1 MNSMKIDLGLTFDNS
16 YAKELEGFYA
26 SCTGAQAPGPELIK
40 LNVSLAGSIGLKNT
54 NPEQLA
60 EVFSGSQAPIG
71 ASSLAQVY
79 AGHQFGGFSPQLGDG
94 RALLLGEVLDESG
107 KRVDVQLKGSG
118 RTPFSRGGDGKAVLG
133 AVLRE
138 YILSEAMYALN
149 IPTTRALAVVTTGE
163 QIMRTQLLPG
173 AVLTRV
179 ASSHIRVGTFQFF
192 SSRGEQ
198 DKVKQLADYA
208 IERHYPGLKSSQQVY
223 LDFLCAVCDKQAEL
237 VARWLLVGFVHG
249 VMNTDN
255 MTISGETIDYG
266 PCAFMDDYDPKAVFS
281 SIDRDGRYSYNNQP
295 VLAQWNLARLA
306 ETLLPLISDDEEEA
320 VAKATEAVTKFWDV
334 YQGYWLTGMR
344 EKLGIFTAEE
354 GDLALCE
361 QLLESM
367 SGQEVD
373 FSQLFRQLANDL
385 ETSSLESKSAED
397 INLESTSRESD
408 KLFNDATKF
417 IQWKK
422 LWMARLCRDDQ
433 PREKQLSETPSQ
445 EQHSQSARVAM
456 MNAVNPVYIPRNH
469 QVEHAIEAA
478 EQRADYQPFENLLRV
493 LESPYTPQSGAEEY
507 AKSAPTSFGP
517 YTTFCGT

>member
-16 YAKELEGFYA
+16 YAKNLEGFYA
-26 SCTGAQAPGPELIK
+26 ACPGAKAPNPELVK
-40 LNVSLAGSIGLKNT
+40 LNTSLANSIGLSN
-54 NPEQLA
+54 NDPDQLA
-60 EVFSGSQAPIG
+60 EVLSGSEAPVG
-71 ASSLAQVY
+71 ASPLAQVY

-94 RALLLGEVLDESG
+94 RALLLGEVLDEDG
-107 KRVDVQLKGSG
+107 KSLDVQLKGSG
-118 RTPFSRGGDGKAVLG
+118 RTPFSRGGDGKAALG

-138 YILSEAMYALN
+138 YIVSEAMFALN
-149 IPTTRALAVVTTGE
+149 IPTTRALAAVTTGE
-163 QIMRTQLLPG
+163 RIMRTQLLPG

-179 ASSHIRVGTFQFF
+179 ASSHLRVGTFQFF
-192 SSRGEQ
+192 ASRGEQ

-208 IERHYPGLKSSQQVY
+208 IERHYPQLKTSQQPY
-223 LDFLCAVCDKQAEL
+223 LDFLCAVCDKQADL

-266 PCAFMDDYDPKAVFS
+266 PCAFMDDYDAKAVFS

-320 VAKATEAVTKFWDV
+320 VTKATEVVTKFWEV

-344 EKLGIFTAEE
+344 AKLGISTEEE

-373 FSQLFRQLANDL
+373 FTQLFRQLARDL
-385 ETSSLESKSAED
+385 EKVT
-397 INLESTSRESD
+397 NESD
-408 KLFNDATKF
+408 HLFNDAEKF
-417 IQWKK
+417 IQWKE
-422 LWMARLCRDDQ
+422 LWRARLSRDDQ
-433 PREKQLSETPSQ
+433 SRDSQSKQESSQ
-445 EQHSQSARVAM
+445 EKRYLAEHAAM
-456 MNAVNPVYIPRNH
+456 MNAVNPMYIPRNH
-469 QVEHAIEAA
+469 QVEHVIEAA
-478 EQRADYQPFENLLRV
+478 EQRADYEPFENLLAV
-493 LESPYTPQSGAEEY
+493 LESPFTYQSGAGEY
-507 AKSAPTSFGP
+507 AKPAPMSFGP

>member
-1 MNSMKIDLGLTFDNS
+1 MSSVKIDLGLAFDNS
-16 YAKELEGFYA
+16 YAEKLAGFYTLC
-26 SCTGAQAPGPELIK
+26 SGAKAPNAELVK
-40 LNVSLAGSIGLKNT
+40 LNTLLAHSIGLSNKN
-54 NPEQLA
+54 PAQLA

-94 RALLLGEVLDESG
+94 RALLLGEVLDIDG

-138 YILSEAMYALN
+138 YIVSEAMYALN

-179 ASSHIRVGTFQFF
+179 ATSHIRVGTFQFF
-192 SSRGEQ
+192 ASRGEQ

-208 IERHYPGLKSSQQVY
+208 IERHYPELKCSQQVY
-223 LDFLCAVCDKQAEL
+223 LDFLGAVCDKQAEL

-266 PCAFMDDYDPKAVFS
+266 PCAFMDDYDPLAVFS

-320 VAKATEAVTKFWDV
+320 VVKATQAVTKFWDV
-334 YQGYWLTGMR
+334 YQGHWLTGMR
-344 EKLGIFTAEE
+344 AKLGISNEEE
-354 GDLALCE
+354 GDRALCE

-373 FSQLFRQLANDL
+373 FSQLFRQLASDL
-385 ETSSLESKSAED
+385 ETCGLESESTED
-397 INLESTSRESD
+397 INLESTSWESD
-408 KLFNDATKF
+408 ELFNDAAKF
-417 IQWKK
+417 IQWKT
-422 LWMARLCRDDQ
+422 LWMARLRRDVQ
-433 PREKQLSETPSQ
+433 ARGRQLREESSQ
-445 EQHSQSARVAM
+445 ETLSLPDRVAM

-493 LESPYTPQSGAEEY
+493 LDNPYTPQHGAEEY
-507 AKSAPTSFGP
+507 AKSAPASFGP